1 MKNSAKP
8 PLLPEMI
15 QREAR
20 NLQEGPHPTTLAP
33 GLWHPAPETATSS
46 HRGHERG
53 KSCVQSWP
61 SERCSEMPSFRRT
74 EDKSI
79 QQGTLTERTLEQPQ
93 AAHDEVQGARN
104 GSLLPTA
111 SKEPRPSASSQAPCL
126 LLLSTLVWRM
136 FLPDHI
142 PVHVTPCLKPS
153 GESLGINSR
162 ILISTFKAGDG
173 LPPALDS
180 PTSQPRCPPTR
191 WQFPEV
197 TKSCLTSELR
207 CGSCF
212 LTWDSQLHP
221 LESCSWCPEYP
232 AYLPPPPG
240 RLPCPVYSP
249 V

>member
-1 MKNSAKP
+1 MKNSAKS

-111 SKEPRPSASSQAPCL
+111 SKEPRPSASSH
-126 LLLSTLVWRM
+126 LS
-136 FLPDHI
+136 
-142 PVHVTPCLKPS
+142 KPS
-153 GESLGINSR
+153 QNRLSR
-162 ILISTFKAGDG
+162 L
-173 LPPALDS
+173 
-180 PTSQPRCPPTR
+180 SQAFRRQQP
-191 WQFPEV
+191 Q
-197 TKSCLTSELR
+197 LTSWLQHHKRPPELSHPAKQHFNSWPKNLWDNV
-207 CGSCF
+207 SCIKKKKKKF
-212 LTWDSQLHP
+212 S
-221 LESCSWCPEYP
+221 
-232 AYLPPPPG
+232 
-240 RLPCPVYSP
+240 
-249 V
+249 